1 MIRSEPMTASV
12 DFAVTDMSMT
22 DDSTHRRQTLVAV
35 RWGLIAV
42 CASLILF
49 SDKMSGRAGFAV
61 LLLLAVIVGRYASR
75 RMTRGVETETRSLPV
90 EPVQQAPTAEDLPR
104 REAGH

>member
-1 MIRSEPMTASV
+1 MIRSESVTASL
-12 DFAVTDMSMT
+12 DLAVTDMSMT

-49 SDKMSGRAGFAV
+49 SDKMSGRAGFAA

-75 RMTRGVETETRSLPV
+75 RWTRTVEHEPRPMPA
-90 EPVQQAPTAEDLPR
+90 EPVQQAPASESLPR